1 VVTGHRTA
9 APADRGV
16 TLADLQ
22 RTLTALSRRVVVP
35 RVHERIVA
43 RAGVD
48 IELVEAVALARIVDQ
63 DALRLSELAR
73 QLGVGCS
80 TAGRHAGRLAHR
92 GLCRRAPDP
101 ADARA
106 VVVTPTAQGRA
117 VVARLRAAHRDVL
130 AEQLHGWSDADLAT
144 LVALAGRLV
153 DDLDVGLPD
162 ASDAAALAPSPTDTE
177 GDREAATT

>member
-1 VVTGHRTA
+1 MADDRRA
-9 APADRGV
+9 ARVDRGA

-43 RAGVD
+43 RAGVA
-48 IELVEAVALARIVDQ
+48 IELVEAVALARVVDQ
-63 DALRLSELAR
+63 GALRLSELAHR
-73 QLGVGCS
+73 LGVGCS
-80 TAGRHAGRLAHR
+80 TAGRHAGRLADR

-106 VVVTPTAQGRA
+106 VVVTPTDHGRT

-153 DDLDVGLPD
+153 DDLAIGLPD
-162 ASDAAALAPSPTDTE
+162 ASGAATIAPLPTDTE
-177 GDREAATT
+177 GDLEAAMT